1 MRTIE
6 ILKTD
11 WDRLR
16 QAYPDMKEAELLG
29 AALARG
35 RQQLAEEPQESM
47 SPQAALHERLAWLRR
62 WTPRKAASVAALG
75 FELVKSRDRL
85 AKASQF
91 EEFVTGRYIQLNREV
106 IPGLKDRAN
115 QLRDEIRRL
124 EEELRARGR
133 DPEAIGPKVPA
144 HIEVD
149 DYKPVEFA
157 SQEQKQKTIEFF
169 RRIGGDR

>member
-1 MRTIE
+1 
-6 ILKTD
+6 
-11 WDRLR
+11 
-16 QAYPDMKEAELLG
+16 
-29 AALARG
+29 
-35 RQQLAEEPQESM
+35 
-47 SPQAALHERLAWLRR
+47 
-62 WTPRKAASVAALG
+62 
-75 FELVKSRDRL
+75 
-85 AKASQF
+85 SQF

-144 HIEVD
+144 RIEVD